1 MDKKQ
6 EAFFALARGLA
17 SALDHASMVGNVL
30 LDIEQKAADVHKGTH
45 SVGVFACAEFG
56 QLLSS
61 LSTCQAN
68 AVIEVGK
75 VLEIIVR
82 NAEKAGV
89 IDADFARDFLGKF
102 QHLTSEPD
110 KGAEGFGGRF
120 SAN

>member
-1 MDKKQ
+1 MLRDALTIPNGVSFVRLLGVPYFWWVLLAQ
-6 EAFFALARGLA
+6 DRVGLAAALIFLIGSTDWIDGYLARRLNQI
-17 SALDHASMVGNVL
+17 S
-30 LDIEQKAADVHKGTH
+30 
-45 SVGVFACAEFG
+45 
-56 QLLSS
+56 
-61 LSTCQAN
+61 
-68 AVIEVGK
+68 EVGK